1 MHEFTL
7 DSLAQ
12 RMNQLE
18 REVRRWRL
26 GATILLLCAVAVL
39 VMGQTFPKA
48 QVIEAQRFILKGGD
62 GKVHAI
68 LGRHALYD
76 DAPSAE
82 KYDPERGS
90 WGLHIFGSDGKHR
103 AGLLSFEALGI
114 GGYLK
119 LFDFDKDTKSEA
131 SLAAGRG
138 YADLLLDAWEGQ
150 SGESDVSARLL
161 LFGRDR
167 TALTLSEKG
176 GSEVV
181 LGHIELEKS
190 RTGVVEKRPL
200 SSLVFFDKDR
210 KVIWKAP

>member
-1 MHEFTL
+1 MYEFTL
-7 DSLAQ
+7 DTLAQ

-26 GATILLLCAVAVL
+26 GATILLLCAVAVF

-48 QVIEAQRFILKGGD
+48 QVIEAQRFILRGGD

-103 AGLLSFEALGI
+103 AGLLSFDALGI

-131 SLAAGRG
+131 SLAAGSG
-138 YADLLLDAWEGQ
+138 YADLLLEAWERQ
-150 SGESDVSARLL
+150 SKEPDISARLL
-161 LFGRDR
+161 LLGRDR
-167 TALTLSEKG
+167 TALTLSEKE

-181 LGHIELEKS
+181 LGHIELAKPQE
-190 RTGVVEKRPL
+190 VVEKRPL